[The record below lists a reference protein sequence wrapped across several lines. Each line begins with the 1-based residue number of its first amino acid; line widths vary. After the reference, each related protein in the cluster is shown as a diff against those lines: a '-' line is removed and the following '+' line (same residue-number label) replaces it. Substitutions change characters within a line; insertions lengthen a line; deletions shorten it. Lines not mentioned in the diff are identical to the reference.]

1 MKTVVVCPCGRP
13 NQMKGKSSA
22 KCTCGRT
29 LTVRIQAA
37 RGMKSRR
44 KGSLKKKAG
53 QTLKQLQGLFIGA
66 GFVLLLITAVALVSL
81 AGR

>member
-1 MKTVVVCPCGRP
+1 
-13 NQMKGKSSA
+13 
-22 KCTCGRT
+22 
-29 LTVRIQAA
+29 
-37 RGMKSRR
+37 MKSRR